1 MIAKSLN
8 IECTVL
14 EEVVIIKQ
22 NVHLAY
28 YKKKIFKKRDK
39 SHLKYFGNL

>member
-1 MIAKSLN
+1 MNAKSLN

-14 EEVVIIKQ
+14 QEVVIIKQ

-28 YKKKIFKKRDK
+28 HKKIFKKSNN